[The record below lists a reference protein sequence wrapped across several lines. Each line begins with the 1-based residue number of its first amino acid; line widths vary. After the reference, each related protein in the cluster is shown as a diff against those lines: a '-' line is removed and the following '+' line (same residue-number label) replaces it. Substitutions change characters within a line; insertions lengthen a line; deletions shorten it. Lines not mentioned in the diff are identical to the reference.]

1 MERES
6 AASASME
13 QAVPAQERGCHADAR
28 DVRVLQSQDSSPEE
42 REAAFEALRSRYYN
56 MVYKVARQF
65 LNALDAEDVAQEV
78 FIHMHQKI
86 DDLRNP
92 YAFGAWL
99 KRIALRMRI
108 NRCVRTKVHHAL
120 DANSGE
126 GMDRVGAKY
135 SADSM
140 TPLDQLM
147 LLERMEAVR
156 AAIEQLLDIDKEILK
171 LFYFQRLRVKEIQSL
186 LRIPAGT
193 VKRRL
198 HVARHRLA
206 VLIAEQLPVL
216 MPNENGDDE

>member
-1 MERES
+1 
-6 AASASME
+6 
-13 QAVPAQERGCHADAR
+13 
-28 DVRVLQSQDSSPEE
+28 
-42 REAAFEALRSRYYN
+42 
-56 MVYKVARQF
+56 
-65 LNALDAEDVAQEV
+65 
-78 FIHMHQKI
+78 
-86 DDLRNP
+86 
-92 YAFGAWL
+92 
-99 KRIALRMRI
+99 
-108 NRCVRTKVHHAL
+108 
-120 DANSGE
+120 
-126 GMDRVGAKY
+126 MDRVDAKY

-186 LRIPAGT
+186 LRIPVGT